1 MAGNNVQ
8 WVSSQKGKTQLV
20 VDNYVFMSNGKGKAV
35 GVRYWKCSTS
45 GCAVS
50 ARTQG
55 DRLTEINGC
64 LTPGDH
70 GHVNDSAKIS
80 SMTMKVSCRQCS
92 FICILHVSV
101 WGKFTP
107 VTRSEVSMV
116 RTEVYTLCSYS
127 VPFIQLAY
135 IQSVILLCHSA
146 E

>member
-1 MAGNNVQ
+1 MTGNNVQ
-8 WVSSQKGKTQLV
+8 WVSSHKGKTQLV

-70 GHVNDSAKIS
+70 GHVNDNAKIS
-80 SMTMKVSCRQCS
+80 SMTMKVSCRQIS
-92 FICILHVSV
+92 FICILHVSA

-107 VTRSEVSMV
+107 LTRSEVSMG
-116 RTEVYTLCSYS
+116 RAKVYISCSYN
-127 VPFIQLAY
+127 VPFIQVAY
-135 IQSVILLCHSA
+135 SL
-146 E
+146 